1 MAGTSNNDEAAL
13 PMKPWTILKKN
24 IHDGG
29 HLGHEIVSEIGHT
42 IDLGSFFMS

>member
-13 PMKPWTILKKN
+13 PMKLWTILKN